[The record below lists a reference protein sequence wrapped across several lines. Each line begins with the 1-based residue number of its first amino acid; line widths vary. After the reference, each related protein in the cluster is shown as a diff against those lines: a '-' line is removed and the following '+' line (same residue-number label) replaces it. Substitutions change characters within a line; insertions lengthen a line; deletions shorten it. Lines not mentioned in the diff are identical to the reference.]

1 MERTLL
7 ILKPDTVQR
16 RIAGKILAQVEASP
30 LRLVRLEMIQLT
42 PERARSFY
50 AEHEGK
56 PFLGELVTYMTSGPC
71 IPVVLEGEGAVVNL
85 RKLLGATNPQN
96 ADPGTIRK
104 NFGIDIQTNSVH
116 GSDSPTSAA
125 REIRFFFPDEM

>member
-7 ILKPDTVQR
+7 ILKPDTVDR
-16 RIAGKILAQVEASP
+16 KIVGKILAQVEASP
-30 LRLVRLEMIQLT
+30 LRLVRLELVRLT

-56 PFLGELVTYMTSGPC
+56 PFLGELVAYMTSGPC
-71 IPVVLEGEGAVVNL
+71 LPVVLEGEGAVASL

-96 ADPGTIRK
+96 ADPGTIR
-104 NFGIDIQTNSVH
+104 NTFGIDIQTNSVH

>member
-1 MERTLL
+1 VERTLL
-7 ILKPDTVQR
+7 ILKPDTVNR
-16 RIAGKILAQVEASP
+16 KIVGKILAQVEASP
-30 LRLVRLEMIQLT
+30 LRPVRLEMVRLT

-71 IPVVLEGEGAVVNL
+71 IPVVLEGEGAVAGL

-96 ADPGTIRK
+96 AEPGTIRK

-116 GSDSPTSAA
+116 GSDSPASAA

>member
-7 ILKPDTVQR
+7 ILKPDTVER
-16 RIAGKILAQVEASP
+16 RIVGKILAQVEASP
-30 LRLVRLEMIQLT
+30 LRPVRLEMVRLT

-56 PFLGELVTYMTSGPC
+56 PFLGELVAYMTSGPC
-71 IPVVLEGEGAVVNL
+71 IPVVLEGEGAVANL

-116 GSDSPTSAA
+116 GSDSPASAA